1 MTNSIVGNIYLEKRT
16 KRIIID
22 AEPHI
27 MGKVSCFLQE
37 VMEIEALIHTKLSH
51 WQLHLLIIE
60 I

>member
-27 MGKVSCFLQE
+27 MGKVR
-37 VMEIEALIHTKLSH
+37 KLFPSGSNGDRGTYTH
-51 WQLHLLIIE
+51 KTISLAATLTN
-60 I
+60 